1 MTETSS
7 RLLALVT
14 GASSGIGFELAKQFA
29 EHDFDLFL
37 CAEDAGLESAAAQ
50 LRASSGA
57 DVRTLQADLSTYDGV
72 EQLYAAVSADGR
84 PVGAA
89 ALNAGVG
96 LGGAFLDTDLAAE
109 IKMIDLNITGTI
121 HLAKRLLPDMVAQ
134 GAGKVLVTSSI
145 ASTMPGSFQSV
156 YNATKSFLQ
165 SWTEALQNELK
176 DADAHVTI
184 TSLMPGPTDTNFFH
198 RAGMDD
204 TPVGQSSSKD
214 DPAKVAEQGFKALF
228 DEDDKVVAASAT
240 TKLTGAM
247 NKVLPDKLKA
257 AAHRQM
263 AEPKDD

>member
-1 MTETSS
+1 MTETSP

-72 EQLYAAVSADGR
+72 EQLYAAVTADGR

-109 IKMIDLNITGTI
+109 MKMIDLNITGTI

-176 DADAHVTI
+176 DTDAHVTI

-204 TPVGQSSSKD
+204 TAVGRSSSKD
-214 DPAKVAEQGFKALF
+214 DPAQVAEQGFKALF
-228 DEDDKVVAASAT
+228 DEDDKVVAGSAT

-263 AEPKDD
+263 AEPKD

>member
-7 RLLALVT
+7 KLLALVT

-37 CAEDAGLESAAAQ
+37 CAEDDGLDSAAAQ

-57 DVRTLQADLSTYDGV
+57 DVRTVQADLSTYDGV
-72 EQLYAAVSADGR
+72 EQLYAAVRADGR

-96 LGGAFLDTDLAAE
+96 LGGAFLETDLAAE
-109 IKMIDLNITGTI
+109 IKMIDLNITGTV

-134 GAGKVLVTSSI
+134 GAGKVLITSSI

-165 SWTEALQNELK
+165 SWAEALQNELK
-176 DADAHVTI
+176 DSGAQVTI

-214 DPAKVAEQGFKALF
+214 DPAKVAEQGFTALF
-228 DEDDKVVAASAT
+228 DEEDKVVAASAS

-263 AEPKDD
+263 AEPKD

>member
-1 MTETSS
+1 MTEPTT
-7 RLLALVT
+7 LLALVT
-14 GASSGIGFELAKQFA
+14 GASSGIGRELAKQFA
-29 EHDFDLFL
+29 EHDFDLVL
-37 CAEDAGLESAAAQ
+37 CAEDDGLEGVAAE

-57 DVRTLQADLSTYDGV
+57 DVRTVQADLSTYEGV
-72 EQLYAAVSADGR
+72 EKLYASVTADAR

-96 LGGAFLDTDLAAE
+96 LGGAFLDTDLVAE
-109 IKMIDLNITGTI
+109 LKMIDLNVAGTV

-134 GAGKVLVTSSI
+134 GAGKILVTSSI

-176 DADAHVTI
+176 DSGSHVTI

-204 TPVGQSSSKD
+204 TPVGKSSSKD
-214 DPAKVAEQGFKALF
+214 DPAQVAEQGFKALF
-228 DEDDKVVAASAT
+228 DEDSQVVAGSAT
-240 TKLTGAM
+240 TKLTGVL
-247 NKVLPDKLKA
+247 NKVLPDKAKA

-263 AEPKDD
+263 AKPED

>member
-1 MTETSS
+1 MTETPT
-7 RLLALVT
+7 LLALVT
-14 GASSGIGFELAKQFA
+14 GASSGIGRELAKQFA
-29 EHDFDLFL
+29 EHDFDLVL
-37 CAEDAGLESAAAQ
+37 CAEDAGLEAVAAE
-50 LRASSGA
+50 LRASTKA
-57 DVRTLQADLSTYDGV
+57 DVRTVQADLSTYDGV
-72 EQLYAAVSADGR
+72 EELYAALGTDPR
-84 PVGAA
+84 PVGAV

-96 LGGAFLDTDLAAE
+96 LGGAFVDTDLAAE
-109 IKMIDLNITGTI
+109 LTMIGLNIVGTV
-121 HLAKRLLPDMVAQ
+121 HLAKRLLPDLLAQ

-165 SWTEALQNELK
+165 SWVEALQNELK
-176 DADAHVTI
+176 DTNVTI

-204 TPVGQSSSKD
+204 TPVGKSSSKD
-214 DPAKVAEQGFKALF
+214 DPAQVAEQGFKALF
-228 DEDDKVVAASAT
+228 DEDDKIVAGSAT

-263 AEPKDD
+263 AEPEN

>member
-1 MTETSS
+1 MTESTT
-7 RLLALVT
+7 LLALVT
-14 GASSGIGFELAKQFA
+14 GASSGIGRELAKQFA
-29 EHDFDLFL
+29 EHDFDLVL
-37 CAEDAGLESAAAQ
+37 CAEDAGLEAVAAE

-57 DVRTLQADLSTYDGV
+57 DVRTVQADLSTYDGV
-72 EQLYAAVSADGR
+72 EQLYAAVTADAR
-84 PVGAA
+84 PLGAA

-96 LGGAFLDTDLAAE
+96 LGGAFLDTDLTAE
-109 IKMIDLNITGTI
+109 LKMIDLNVAGTV

-134 GAGKVLVTSSI
+134 GAGKILVTSSI

-176 DADAHVTI
+176 DSDSHVTI

-204 TPVGQSSSKD
+204 TPVGKSSSKD
-214 DPAKVAEQGFKALF
+214 DPAQVAEQGFKALF
-228 DEDDKVVAASAT
+228 DEDAKVVAGSAT
-240 TKLTGAM
+240 TKLTGVM
-247 NKVLPDKLKA
+247 NKVLPDKAKA

-263 AEPKDD
+263 AKPED